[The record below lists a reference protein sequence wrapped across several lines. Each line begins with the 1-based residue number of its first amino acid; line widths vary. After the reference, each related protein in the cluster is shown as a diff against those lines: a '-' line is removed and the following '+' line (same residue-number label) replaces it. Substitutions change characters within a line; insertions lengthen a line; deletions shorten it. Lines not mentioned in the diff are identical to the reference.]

1 MDNFNMERERE
12 RETEKRKGD
21 LNVEGLYVRV
31 GSSERFP
38 AAGNA

>member
-1 MDNFNMERERE
+1 MDNFNMERE